1 MPNDSE
7 EPGQGVRVPRRLTG
21 RAPQQ
26 TGGMTVYLIVGAV
39 LTFLG
44 IMTVRIMIG
53 MFLDLI
59 HADTDLD
66 GESGGMG
73 EWRS

>member
-1 MPNDSE
+1 MPNDSVE
-7 EPGQGVRVPRRLTG
+7 TGQGVRVSQRLTG

-26 TGGMTVYLIVGAV
+26 TGGMTMHLIVGAV